1 MVIRTLEQGDLI
13 SRQLEKTFIYI
24 LLLAC
29 FTLIFAYLLSIIGE
43 VPEPVCSVKDPRR
56 GEMAVCAIITTGR
69 FYGAT
74 YDQAGRA

>member
-1 MVIRTLEQGDLI
+1 M
-13 SRQLEKTFIYI
+13 
-24 LLLAC
+24 
-29 FTLIFAYLLSIIGE
+29 SIIKVEIRLSEIPSAIAAFKKSRKLALDRE

>member
-1 MVIRTLEQGDLI
+1 MTRKTTP
-13 SRQLEKTFIYI
+13 TFIAEFE
-24 LLLAC
+24 LLEGSPGAFGVVDRVESLARSL
-29 FTLIFAYLLSIIGE
+29 TNGE

>member
-1 MVIRTLEQGDLI
+1 MSVGKPSLI
-13 SRQLEKTFIYI
+13 Y
-24 LLLAC
+24 C
-29 FTLIFAYLLSIIGE
+29 E